1 MLSKDRIEKEAS
13 LVSGGQGGGKYLAT
27 GFWGRESL
35 VIRIIFYEQNFN
47 KKEANVDYK
56 KKPQLDIMQK
66 SRDCGEPSPS
76 GYIYTTGPPIN
87 DSGTIVEEGAE
98 RL

>member
-13 LVSGGQGGGKYLAT
+13 LVSGGWEVRKYLAT

-47 KKEANVDYK
+47 QKEANVDYK
-56 KKPQLDIMQK
+56 KKSQLDTMQK
-66 SRDCGEPSPS
+66 STDCGEPSPS
-76 GYIYTTGPPIN
+76 GYIYTTGSPIN
-87 DSGTIVEEGAE
+87 DSGTIAEEGAE